1 MKTYAFIF
9 ARGGSKQIPN
19 KNIINL
25 NNKPLIYYSINLAK
39 KIKKIDKVFVSTDS
53 PKIANI
59 SKKYGAEI
67 IIRPSKLAKDNTPEW
82 LAWKHAVKYLKNKN
96 DNFDAFLSLP
106 PTSPLRS
113 AKDIL
118 NCFEVYS
125 KKIDAVVT
133 IRKSSRNPW
142 FNMVQIEKNKELKI
156 ILKNK
161 KKNYF
166 RRQDTPS
173 VYDLTTVATLTSP
186 SYILNNE
193 NKFVGKIKGVM
204 IPPERSIDID
214 SKFDLQIARFLMKKN
229 EK

>member
-1 MKTYAFIF
+1 M
-9 ARGGSKQIPN
+9 
-19 KNIINL
+19 
-25 NNKPLIYYSINLAK
+25 
-39 KIKKIDKVFVSTDS
+39 
-53 PKIANI
+53 
-59 SKKYGAEI
+59 
-67 IIRPSKLAKDNTPEW
+67 
-82 LAWKHAVKYLKNKN
+82 AWKHAVKYLKNKN

-161 KKNYF
+161 KKI
-166 RRQDTPS
+166 
-173 VYDLTTVATLTSP
+173 
-186 SYILNNE
+186 ILE
-193 NKFVGKIKGVM
+193 DKTHLQFM
-204 IPPERSIDID
+204 I
-214 SKFDLQIARFLMKKN
+214 
-229 EK
+229 